1 MSHGVVLEVCDDGP
15 GIPVAERARAMKR
28 FYRGSHRADAGSSMG
43 LAIVERI
50 AEQHGAVVCL
60 EAGPNG
66 KGL

>member
-1 MSHGVVLEVCDDGP
+1 VRERWNDSIGA
-15 GIPVAERARAMKR
+15 GIAPI
-28 FYRGSHRADAGSSMG
+28 AGSDLG
-43 LAIVERI
+43 LSIVERI